1 LTPIYKLRGAGMRYG
16 HNEVLRGIDLELQ
29 SGRVV
34 AITGPNGAGKSTLLS
49 ILAGLRHEHLGSC
62 LFYEREVRNWPRRK
76 FAQQVSVVPQSLQIE
91 FPFTAEQVVVMGRT
105 PFCDGLFESP
115 EDLAAVD
122 RAMQITDTTQF
133 RARDFRSLSGG
144 ERQRVV
150 LASALAQTPKVL
162 LLDEPT
168 TFLDPEHQ
176 VALFRILRGLAADG
190 LLVVIVTHDLNLAV
204 AYSQEVLLLRAGELR
219 AAGPPD
225 QVLDAAT
232 LRDVF
237 SVDAELHVSDSGRR
251 WIVYGD

>member
-1 LTPIYKLRGAGMRYG
+1 MTPIYQLRGAGMRYG
-16 HNEVLRGIDLELQ
+16 DQVVLRDINLELQ
-29 SGRVV
+29 PGRLI

-49 ILAGLRHEHLGSC
+49 ILAGLRRNHLGSC
-62 LFYEREVRNWPRRK
+62 LFRGREAHNWPRRK
-76 FAQQVSVVPQSLQIE
+76 FAQEVSVVPQSLQIE
-91 FPFTAEQVVVMGRT
+91 FPFTAEQVVMMGRT

-115 EDLAAVD
+115 DDLAAVQ

-133 RARDFRSLSGG
+133 GARDFRSLSGG

-168 TFLDPEHQ
+168 TFLDPQHQ
-176 VALFRILRGLAADG
+176 VALFRILRDLAAG
-190 LLVVIVTHDLNLAV
+190 GMLVIIVTHDLNFAV
-204 AYSQEVLLLRAGELR
+204 AYSQELLLLRGGVLR
-219 AAGPPD
+219 AVGPPE

-237 SVDAELHVSDSGRR
+237 SVEGELHQSGGRR